1 MQADQ
6 SVSVKDN
13 VYAMLNYLAQD
24 FTIDQ
29 LDLMFNKFEGS
40 PVSVLADALKVVQLT
55 RNLAK
60 SDTNVRLL
68 FLICHKYG

>member
-13 VYAMLNYLAQD
+13 VYAMLNHLAQD
-24 FTIDQ
+24 FTIDH

-40 PVSVLADALKVVQLT
+40 SVSLLADSLKVVQLT

-60 SDTNVRLL
+60 SDTKVRRGLN
-68 FLICHKYG
+68 IC